1 MKRFE
6 KAIQDLGFT
15 LGSYNDILNDA
26 STRTVNKIVKEY
38 LWQEY
43 TDVKI
48 TIKGEKYMLEICTVD
63 NEKDLNILTL
73 EEYKRYGE

>member
-6 KAIQDLGFT
+6 KAIEDLGFT

-26 STRTVNKIVKEY
+26 STRTVNKIISDY

-43 TDVKI
+43 TDAKI
-48 TIKGEKYMLEICTVD
+48 TIKGKKYMLEVCTVD
-63 NEKDLNILTL
+63 NEKDLNVLTM